1 MVSLCYGVYL
11 MLPTFIL
18 HVKPRGKSGSG
29 VCVFVCVCVC
39 VFVCVK
45 LRELQRII

>member
-29 VCVFVCVCVC
+29 VCMC
-39 VFVCVK
+39 
-45 LRELQRII
+45 EIERIAENYMN